1 MRGELTFSLF
11 KTLAREGGGEK
22 DPSCALNKFAIENF
36 KRKCRL
42 CSIVAVKLE
51 SRCELVNS
59 TGRWCW
65 LGLYL
70 SCCNLPAG
78 RYIPFFLKKSP
89 CASSIVVRVLCTPVR
104 LVHSFA
110 SSLEAV
116 LSPCSSL
123 NSVSLLHSPVC
134 LEGRGGFFFF
144 NFWSTL
150 YQGKPV
156 KYLAASL
163 RAVCLRPLLGSKK
176 LKKKNALLPPGVPPS
191 PHLIFVCVSDCKVW
205 CASDTSSRERE
216 KKKKNIPSLLGS
228 TFCVKSGRN
237 CVLCGCN
244 LMPRRN

>member
-1 MRGELTFSLF
+1 M
-11 KTLAREGGGEK
+11 
-22 DPSCALNKFAIENF
+22 
-36 KRKCRL
+36 
-42 CSIVAVKLE
+42 
-51 SRCELVNS
+51 
-59 TGRWCW
+59 
-65 LGLYL
+65 
-70 SCCNLPAG
+70 
-78 RYIPFFLKKSP
+78 
-89 CASSIVVRVLCTPVR
+89 RVLCTPVR

-216 KKKKNIPSLLGS
+216 REEEKKHSITSRLNILCEIGKKL
-228 TFCVKSGRN
+228 C
-237 CVLCGCN
+237 LCGCN